1 MMNKIKLVLVDDHQ
15 IVRDGVK
22 VLLMNVPDIEVVGE
36 AADSSEL
43 FELLKTIQVDI
54 IMMDISMPEHS
65 GIEVTEIIKKQ
76 GLDVKVIMLTADVSD
91 AAVFDS
97 LKAGA
102 LGYLPKNA
110 KRDEIL
116 QAIYK
121 VNEGEEYI
129 AESITNAVLKT
140 YISKARNLNYIDP
153 IRNIELS
160 KREIEI
166 VELFS
171 EGLSYKEIANRLYI
185 STRTVE
191 SHKNNILEKLELKT
205 IVDMVKYAIK
215 NGIIKL

>member
-1 MMNKIKLVLVDDHQ
+1 MNKIKLVLVDDHQ
-15 IVRDGVK
+15 LVRDGVK
-22 VLLMNVPDIEVVGE
+22 VMLMNVADIEIVGE

-43 FELLKTIQVDI
+43 FELLKTIQPDI

-76 GLDVKVIMLTADVSD
+76 GLKVKVIMLTEDVSV

>member
-1 MMNKIKLVLVDDHQ
+1 MNKIKLVLVDDHQ

-129 AESITNAVLKT
+129 AESITSAVLKT

-160 KREIEI
+160 
-166 VELFS
+166 
-171 EGLSYKEIANRLYI
+171 
-185 STRTVE
+185 
-191 SHKNNILEKLELKT
+191 
-205 IVDMVKYAIK
+205 
-215 NGIIKL
+215 

>member
-1 MMNKIKLVLVDDHQ
+1 MNKIKLVLVDDHQ
-15 IVRDGVK
+15 LVRDGVK
-22 VLLMNVPDIEVVGE
+22 VMLMNVADIEIVGE

-43 FELLKTIQVDI
+43 FELLKTIQPDI

-76 GLDVKVIMLTADVSD
+76 GLKVKVIMLTADVSD

>member
-1 MMNKIKLVLVDDHQ
+1 MQKIKIVLVDDHQ
-15 IVRDGVK
+15 LVRDGVK
-22 VLLMNVPDIEVVGE
+22 VMLMNVDDIQIVGE

-43 FELLKTIQVDI
+43 FDLLKTTQVDI
-54 IMMDISMPEHS
+54 ILMDISMPEHS
-65 GIEVTEIIKKQ
+65 GIEVTETIKKQ
-76 GLDVKVIMLTADVSD
+76 GMEVKVIMLTADASD

-129 AESITNAVLKT
+129 AESITSAVLKT

>member
-15 IVRDGVK
+15 LVRDGVK
-22 VLLMNVPDIEVVGE
+22 VMLMNVADIEIVGE

-43 FELLKTIQVDI
+43 FELLKTIQPDI

-76 GLDVKVIMLTADVSD
+76 GLKVKVIMLTADVSD

>member
-1 MMNKIKLVLVDDHQ
+1 MDTIKIILVDDHQ

-22 VLLMNVPDIEVVGE
+22 VLLMNVPDVEIVGE
-36 AADSSEL
+36 AADGVEL
-43 FELLKTIQVDI
+43 FELLKTILPDI
-54 IMMDISMPEHS
+54 ILLDISMPNLS
-65 GIEVTEIIKKQ
+65 GIDILRKFKEEKLNI
-76 GLDVKVIMLTADVSD
+76 KVIMLTADSTD
-91 AAVFDS
+91 EAVFDS

-116 QAIYK
+116 DAIYK

-129 AESITNAVLKT
+129 AECITSTVLKT
-140 YISKARNLNYIDP
+140 YISKARNLNFIDSK
-153 IRNIELS
+153 RNIELS

-171 EGLSYKEIANRLYI
+171 EGLSYKEIANRLNI
-185 STRTVE
+185 SSRTVE

-205 IVDMVKYAIK
+205 IVDLVKYAIK
-215 NGIIKL
+215 HRIIKL

>member
-1 MMNKIKLVLVDDHQ
+1 MNKIKLVLVDDHQ